1 VRQDRM
7 TCVDARAVASASL

>member
-7 TCVDARAVASASL
+7 TCVGARAVASASL